1 MRITKIFVEK
11 LFGVFDHEIR
21 LNLDDR
27 ITIIHS
33 PNGYG
38 KTIIL
43 KMLDGLFN
51 DRYSEL
57 ESVPYESFNIE
68 FDSGQKIEIR
78 KEEKVVGKDS
88 KTYLGLKLHSKNGE
102 EIRAFTTRFTRK
114 NIESTVSIL
123 TNHYSSLKKI
133 EDGTWLYGTTTF
145 NTEDL
150 IEHLKIPVK
159 VAELIRQDREWL
171 TAIKKDVNIYLIES
185 QRLLSLTNGKDRTK
199 NRDSPTLLSTVI
211 SYPGKLAEVIKG
223 ALAEY
228 ASASQ
233 SLDRSFPARL
243 VKRTSFDELSNDEFR
258 NKLAELEES
267 RSHLMDLGLL
277 EKSEEKNLPIQSQD
291 IDEGSRRM
299 LSVYIEDTEKKLA
312 LFDNISKRLDLFRK
326 IINSKFSYKEIS
338 IDRHKGFIFKSKY
351 PEESKNKA
359 SGFLSPSSLSSG
371 EQNELVLIY
380 ELLFKAKEKSLVLI
394 DEPELSLHLGWQ
406 VKFLEDLQEISAL
419 ADLDF
424 LIATHAPSLIHD
436 RWDLT
441 VELKGVAP

>member
-43 KMLDGLFN
+43 KMLAGLFN

-57 ESVPYESFNIE
+57 KSIPYKRFGIE
-68 FDSGQKIEIR
+68 FEDGQKIEI
-78 KEEKVVGKDS
+78 EPNEKWVTK
-88 KTYLGLKLHSKNGE
+88 
-102 EIRAFTTRFTRK
+102 IR
-114 NIESTVSIL
+114 
-123 TNHYSSLKKI
+123 
-133 EDGTWLYGTTTF
+133 
-145 NTEDL
+145 
-150 IEHLKIPVK
+150 
-159 VAELIRQDREWL
+159 
-171 TAIKKDVNIYLIES
+171 KDVNVYLIES
-185 QRLLSLTNGKDRTK
+185 QRLLSLTDGENSTK
-199 NRDSPTLLSTVI
+199 NGDSSALLSTVM

-243 VKRTSFDELSNDEFR
+243 VKRTSFEELTNDEFR
-258 NKLAELEES
+258 NKLANLEDL
-267 RSHLMDLGLL
+267 RSHLMNLGLL
-277 EKSEEKNLPIQSQD
+277 EKNEEKSLPIQSQD
-291 IDEGSRRM
+291 IDEGSRRI
-299 LSVYIEDTEKKLA
+299 LSVYIEDTEKKLG
-312 LFDNISKRLDLFRK
+312 LFDDIAKRLDLFRR
-326 IINSKFSYKEIS
+326 IINSKFSYKEIL
-338 IDRHKGFIFKSKY
+338 IDREKGFLFKSNY
-351 PEESKNKA
+351 PEDVANEVSD
-359 SGFLSPSSLSSG
+359 FLSPSSLSLG
-371 EQNELVLIY
+371 EQHELVMIY
-380 ELLFKAKEKSLVLI
+380 EILFQVKKHSLVLI

-441 VELKGVAP
+441 VELKGVAA